1 MDVGLSRQAV
11 KTLFQYASNEGETPE
26 STCFMTHRWL
36 RQIFSKDDIA
46 WLVSSGVLVE
56 YEEVEVIQTDEQPEG
71 ACLLPHPVNGR
82 LCYYEEGSLV
92 YVQRED
98 TLRYRLNLQELIHLL
113 HQLLE
118 LPEKLPPVERIPG
131 VMWEL
136 GRISV
141 GQEAVPVWFCC
152 SLASHHGRVS
162 ELLERHKAQK
172 SGVLLIGQPVD
183 KAYTRLPAIVDV
195 RVIGDLLDPWSEITR
210 IDKLLLT
217 SSFGFAHT
225 ADAEAPFFMP
235 PNDAYILL
243 NRTGEKYKLRG
254 EKRKQF
260 FRYIFEEGKDACYQV
275 SFKKALQVAGYEDE
289 YSSVKSLFK
298 KESPLRLIV
307 RSEGDVLELL
317 ETPEVSDAS

>member
-11 KTLFQYASNEGETPE
+11 KTLFQNASNAGEAAV
-26 STCFMTHRWL
+26 STCFMSHRWL
-36 RQIFSKDDIA
+36 SQMFSKNDIA

-56 YEEVEVIQTDEQPEG
+56 YEEVEVIQTDEQPQG
-71 ACLLPHPVNGR
+71 TCLLTHPVNGR

-152 SLASHHGRVS
+152 SLACHHGRVS
-162 ELLERHKAQK
+162 ELLEQHKTQK

-195 RVIGDLLDPWSEITR
+195 RVIGDLLDPWSETTR

-217 SSFGFAHT
+217 SSFGLDQL
-225 ADAEAPFFMP
+225 ADGEAPFFMP

-243 NRTGEKYKLRG
+243 NRIGEKYKLRG
-254 EKRKQF
+254 KRKKF
-260 FRYIFEEGKDACYQV
+260 FRYIFEEGRGLRYQV
-275 SFKKALQVAGYEDE
+275 SFRKALQAAGYEDE

-298 KESPLRLIV
+298 AGDRLREIV
-307 RSEGDVLELL
+307 SNEGDVLTLH
-317 ETPEVSDAS
+317 EVPD